1 MIYID
6 LYDIHIRAVSW
17 HNSWMFLHGSGPW
30 LVNLWHRWCLGNM
43 FLSLQPIGHDHG
55 PHRAQVSPFLA
66 EFLSDLVESQFPQSD
81 GKVLHRSAQNGTG
94 ARKEM
99 CRCADARAE
108 PCQKNTT
115 NITSSENMREHGG
128 WFHLISR
135 LWPNPALR
143 RSKTR
148 VN

>member
-17 HNSWMFLHGSGPW
+17 HNSWMLFHGSGPW

-43 FLSLQPIGHDHG
+43 LLSLQPAGHDHG

-81 GKVLHRSAQNGTG
+81 GKVLHRSAQDGTG

-99 CRCADARAE
+99 CRCSDARAE

-115 NITSSENMREHGG
+115 NITSSENMREHG
-128 WFHLISR
+128 FHNLISR

>member
-17 HNSWMFLHGSGPW
+17 HNSWMLFHDSGPW

-43 FLSLQPIGHDHG
+43 LLSLQPAGHDHG

-99 CRCADARAE
+99 CRCSDARAE

-128 WFHLISR
+128 WFHLFSR
-135 LWPNPALR
+135 LWPNPSLR
-143 RSKTR
+143 RSKTH